1 MKNIVK
7 EELREHSYPDETK
20 NIGVDFDGV
29 IHRCSKGFYDGTI
42 YDPPIEGSKEALDK
56 LSKKYDVIVF
66 SAKARDD
73 RPIVDGKT
81 GRELI
86 EEWLEKYDMMQY
98 VKEVSAEKP
107 RAVCYIDDKAI
118 RFDTWEQSLSDVDRI
133 YGL

>member
-7 EELREHSYPDETK
+7 EEIREHSYPDETK

-42 YDPPIEGSKEALDK
+42 YDPPIEGSKEALEK